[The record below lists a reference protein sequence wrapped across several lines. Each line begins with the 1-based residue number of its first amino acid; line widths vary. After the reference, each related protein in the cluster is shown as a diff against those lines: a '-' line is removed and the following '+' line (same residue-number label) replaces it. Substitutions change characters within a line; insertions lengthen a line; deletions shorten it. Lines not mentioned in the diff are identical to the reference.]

1 MSIFT
6 KIPIKRPKLT
16 LFQLNNSVKGTTQ
29 FGYEMPLR
37 CEKVVPGDI
46 ANIQLAHRL
55 DTAPLSTKLLQE
67 FRNKTETFYVPTRIL
82 WKQFEEFFVA
92 EDTSIIHPY
101 FDTFQTFMHFR
112 SLCSSLFTN
121 YNSGTVATTIQM
133 AAFGPKSL
141 LHSIYGFVYPYTT
154 RQDNSLRLDFLKIF
168 AYYFVM
174 REYYLDENLQEVYI
188 NALDP
193 EILKANYEANA
204 GDMSYYMAFLLFL
217 PLAMAYDIPIVD
229 NIDYDLKD
237 KTMPFVQSVHPYYL
251 RGFMLRNY
259 PKDYFTS
266 ALPWKQ
272 KGNIVML
279 PTSSQSEVQFYV
291 QNDVVTSD
299 GTQGANHL
307 LRFQN
312 NSAAPAFAGYKGVN
326 LIAHGMNNE
335 DNGYIKTL
343 TGIGHGVTSV
353 EDFMTAYELQRW
365 LEKNARGGTRYKE
378 QILSHFGVK
387 TKDSRLD
394 RPEFICGT
402 TDVINLSN
410 VHTTFQDEEGSG
422 VPGES
427 VTVLNGYGR
436 SKNVSY
442 RVTEHGYIFTIA
454 CTFPKASYNQGV
466 FRQGLEL
473 DKFDY
478 FWPEFE
484 HLGEQEILNCELA
497 PSSDPML
504 VFGYTPR
511 YAQYKS
517 RQNEVRGEFATD
529 LLTFTDSRILPVGT
543 ALNSQFIQIDAVRN
557 NLNRIFNVVNADYDK
572 IYYDYYVNYNFL
584 RPMSYFGQPR
594 LVL

>member
-6 KIPIKRPKLT
+6 KIPIKKPKLT

-101 FDTFQTFMHFR
+101 FNTYTVQRRLANFYG
-112 SLCSSLFTN
+112 SLFSN
-121 YNSGTVATTIQM
+121 YQANNTLILTS
-133 AAFGPKSL
+133 AFGPKSL
-141 LHSIYGFVYPYTT
+141 LHHLFGYVYYYTSN
-154 RQDNSLRLDFLKIF
+154 QPDSLNLDFLKIF
-168 AYYFVM
+168 AYFFVM
-174 REYYLDENLQEVYI
+174 REYYLDENLQEEYI
-188 NALDP
+188 EAIDP
-193 EILKANYEANA
+193 DVLKQQYEANA
-204 GDMSYYMAFLLFL
+204 GDMSNYLAFLLEL
-217 PLAMAYDIPIVD
+217 PIAMAYGIPFD
-229 NIDYDLKD
+229 LDTLTYDTKDYVMDFD
-237 KTMPFVQSVHPYYL
+237 SAVHPYYI

-272 KGNIVML
+272 KGNTVML

-291 QNDVVTSD
+291 QNDVQTSD
-299 GTQGANHL
+299 LTTGPNHS

-312 NSAAPAFAGYKGVN
+312 NNATPPFAGYKGVN
-326 LIAHGMNNE
+326 LIAHGINNE

-343 TGIGHGVTSV
+343 TGIGQGVTSV

-410 VHTTFQDEEGSG
+410 VHTTYQDEEGNG

-427 VTVLNGYGR
+427 ITVLNGYGR

-497 PSSDPML
+497 PSTEPML

-517 RQNEVRGEFATD
+517 RQNEIRGEFATD
-529 LLTFTDSRILPVGT
+529 LLTFTDSRILPEGT
-543 ALNSQFIQIDAVRN
+543 GLNSQFIQIDAIRN
-557 NLNRIFNVVNADYDK
+557 NLNRIFNVVNAQYDK

>member
-6 KIPIKRPKLT
+6 KIPIKKPKLT

-46 ANIQLAHRL
+46 ANIQLSHRL

-92 EDTSIIHPY
+92 EDTSIIHPFFNTY
-101 FDTFQTFMHFR
+101 NVQRLLANFY
-112 SLCSSLFTN
+112 SSLFDN
-121 YNSGTVATTIQM
+121 YNVNASSILFSV
-133 AAFGPKSL
+133 FGPKSL
-141 LHSIYGFVYPYTT
+141 LHHLYGYIYPYINS
-154 RQDNSLRLDFLKIF
+154 QSNSLNLDFLKIF
-168 AYYFVM
+168 AYFFVM
-174 REYYLDENLQEVYI
+174 REYYLDENLQEEYI
-188 NALDP
+188 EAID
-193 EILKANYEANA
+193 IDVIKTQYEDNA
-204 GDMSYYMAFLLFL
+204 GDMSNYMAFLLAL
-217 PLAMAYDIPIVD
+217 PIAMAYGIPFDLDTLIYD
-229 NIDYDLKD
+229 TKDYVMDYVPLAH
-237 KTMPFVQSVHPYYL
+237 SYYI

-272 KGNIVML
+272 KGNTVML

-291 QNDVVTSD
+291 QNDINSSD
-299 GTQGANHL
+299 STNGHNHV

-312 NSAAPAFAGYKGVN
+312 NQNSAPFVGYKGVN
-326 LIAHGMNNE
+326 LIAE
-335 DNGYIKTL
+335 DMIQTNRGYIKTL
-343 TGIGHGVTSV
+343 TGIGQGVTSV

-410 VHTTFQDEEGSG
+410 VHTTYQDEEGNG

-427 VTVLNGYGR
+427 ITVLNGYGR

-454 CTFPKASYNQGV
+454 CIFPKASYNQGV

-497 PSSDPML
+497 PNTDPML

-517 RQNEVRGEFATD
+517 RQNEIRGEFATD
-529 LLTFTDSRILPVGT
+529 LLTFTDSRILPAGT

-557 NLNRIFNVVNADYDK
+557 NLNRIFNVVNSEYDK

>member
-6 KIPIKRPKLT
+6 KIPIKKPKLS
-16 LFQLNNSVKGTTQ
+16 LFSLNNSVKGTTQ

-46 ANIQLAHRL
+46 TNIQLAHRL

-92 EDTSIIHPY
+92 EDTTIIHPY
-101 FDTFQTFMHFR
+101 FNTYRTFNFLR
-112 SLCSSLFTN
+112 SFYNGLFPN
-121 YNSGTVATTIQM
+121 YAAYAGNIM
-133 AAFGPKSL
+133 LDAFGPKSL
-141 LHSIYGFVYPYTT
+141 LHSLYGFIYPYISE
-154 RQDNSLRLDFLKIF
+154 QSNSLNLDFLKVF
-168 AYYFVM
+168 AYYFVL
-174 REYYLDENLQEVYI
+174 REYYLDENLQLDYI
-188 NALDP
+188 EAIDP
-193 EILKANYEANA
+193 EVLKKWYESNA
-204 GDMSYYMAFLLFL
+204 GDMSRYMAFLLFL
-217 PLAMAYDIPIVD
+217 PVAMAFDIPID
-229 NIDYDLKD
+229 LDSLDYDIKD
-237 KTMPFVQSVHPYYL
+237 YVMQYEPAVHPYYI

-272 KGNIVML
+272 KGNTVML

-291 QNDVVTSD
+291 QNDVQTSD
-299 GTQGANHL
+299 LTTGPNHS

-312 NSAAPAFAGYKGVN
+312 NAAAPAFAGYKGVN
-326 LIAHGMNNE
+326 LIAHGINNE

-343 TGIGHGVTSV
+343 TGIGQGVTSV

-410 VHTTFQDEEGSG
+410 VHTTYQDEEGNG

-497 PSSDPML
+497 PTTEPML

-529 LLTFTDSRILPVGT
+529 LLTFTDSRILPEGIS
-543 ALNSQFIQIDAVRN
+543 LSSQFIQIDAVRN
-557 NLNRIFNVVNADYDK
+557 NLNRIFNVVNANFDK